1 MGLSHQALG
10 AANNQMDALGKLVEN
25 ISNVNSIAYKKSDVS
40 FVETLN
46 GQVASVENK
55 DFSQGALKRTDD
67 LLDLAINGQGFFE
80 VELPG
85 GQRGYTRVGRFK
97 QNSDGEVVTQEGYR
111 VIPQIEQTQNATRS
125 VIERKPLVISSGDAT
140 NLSVNELGLNL
151 KVVEPKLTIPANFN
165 PDIKED
171 GSIIGVDS
179 STGDKST
186 IGKISVVVFNN
197 PNGLESLG
205 KGYYIPTKDSG
216 APQDTEVGPN
226 STTQVK
232 QGYLELSNVSLAKQ
246 FMELTKMRDLI
257 TAQFKVLKAID
268 KIYENVNYTIA
279 RSA

>member
-10 AANNQMDALGKLVEN
+10 AATNQMDALGKLVEN
-25 ISNVNSIAYKKSDVS
+25 ISNVNSIGYKKSDVS

-46 GQVASVENK
+46 GQAVSVENR
-55 DFSQGALKRTDD
+55 DFSQGTLKRTGDIFD
-67 LLDLAINGQGFFE
+67 MAIDGKGFFE

-85 GQRGYTRVGRFK
+85 GQRAYTRVGRFK
-97 QNSDGEVVTQEGYR
+97 QNSEGELVTQEGYR

-125 VIERKPLVISSGDAT
+125 VIERKPLVLSNGDAA
-140 NLSVNELGLNL
+140 NLSANELGLNL
-151 KVVEPKLTIPANFN
+151 KVVEPKLTIPANYN

-179 STGDKST
+179 STGEKST

-197 PNGLESLG
+197 PNGMEALG
-205 KGYYIPTKDSG
+205 KGYFIPTKDSG
-216 APQDTEVGPN
+216 APQDTEVGADS
-226 STTQVK
+226 STKVR
-232 QGYLELSNVSLAKQ
+232 QGYLELSNVNMASQ